1 MTSPAQ
7 MTTSTFWYDLARSCH
22 HMAPVAS
29 EVLRTVAQVAAA
41 IDYLNT
47 PAEPAAL
54 PQLPEDDDL

>member
-1 MTSPAQ
+1 
-7 MTTSTFWYDLARSCH
+7 MTTSTFWSDLARSCH

-47 PAEPAAL
+47 PAEPPAL
-54 PQLPEDDDL
+54 LQLPEDDDL